1 MTGRRLTMVRFKDNI
16 DVRPNETDLPD
27 DEINKKLKD
36 VFGINLQ
43 KALNIV
49 EIVENLNNEEG

>member
-1 MTGRRLTMVRFKDNI
+1 MVRFKDNI
-16 DVRPNETDLPD
+16 VVRPNETDLPD
-27 DEINKKLKD
+27 AEINKKLKD

-49 EIVENLNNEEG
+49 EIVENMNNEEG